1 MKIEF
6 LDIDH
11 PKRDLVQAH
20 IRKVYQDTYGAGI
33 TTFAPLLVSVEK
45 LDGEV
50 VCAGGIRTAQD
61 GFFSTTYLDGNLSD
75 AIRIMDGTDT
85 CAAKIMEVVSV
96 ASTTPFPVLPM
107 LDAMIAW
114 GHEQG
119 MTCGVFTATEPLR
132 RLLKRTG
139 MPFKELCK
147 ADASHVDDPASWGT
161 YYQTDPAVCI
171 FNEALNIQKYL
182 SPRTKPKITA
192 APNRAKAI

>member
-20 IRKVYQDTYGAGI
+20 IQKVYQDTYGAKI
-33 TTFAPLLVSVEK
+33 TSFAPLLVSVEK
-45 LDGEV
+45 LDGEI

-61 GFFSTTYLDGNLSD
+61 GFFSDTYLDCDLNE
-75 AIRIMDGTDT
+75 AIQIIDGTDT
-85 CAAKIMEVVSV
+85 HANEIMEVVSV

-114 GHEQG
+114 GREQG
-119 MTCGVFTATEPLR
+119 MTCGVFTATGPLR
-132 RLLKRTG
+132 KLLKHTK

-147 ADASHVDDPASWGT
+147 ADALRIEDPESWGT
-161 YYQTDPAVCI
+161 YYQSDPAVCV
-171 FNEALNIQKYL
+171 FNEALNTQRNL
-182 SPRTKPKITA
+182 SPRAKSQITSVTNIA
-192 APNRAKAI
+192 NAS